1 MIQASR
7 CKNTPSSPAFQPSD
21 WVARQLS
28 NRPLSSRRPL
38 GGEVGTELGGV
49 RVLGIDH
56 IEWIVRDVDEFVEF
70 YQKLGFEVLLRTVQH
85 GWSAE
90 LKLPCDNQPV
100 LEIHSAT
107 GEESIGIN
115 HIAFKVANA
124 LEAYD
129 DVVSKGIKPDCGPH
143 LVEITGRTNVNMK
156 DPYGWHL
163 QMADAGSIAPQ

>member
-1 MIQASR
+1 M
-7 CKNTPSSPAFQPSD
+7 
-21 WVARQLS
+21 
-28 NRPLSSRRPL
+28 
-38 GGEVGTELGGV
+38 
-49 RVLGIDH
+49 VLGIDH
-56 IEWIVRDVDEFVEF
+56 KELIVRDVDQFVEF
-70 YQKLGFEVLLRTVQH
+70 YQKLGFEVLLRTAHHSGSV
-85 GWSAE
+85 E
-90 LKLPCDNQPV
+90 IKLPGDNQTV

-163 QMADAGSIAPQ
+163 QMVDADRIAPQ